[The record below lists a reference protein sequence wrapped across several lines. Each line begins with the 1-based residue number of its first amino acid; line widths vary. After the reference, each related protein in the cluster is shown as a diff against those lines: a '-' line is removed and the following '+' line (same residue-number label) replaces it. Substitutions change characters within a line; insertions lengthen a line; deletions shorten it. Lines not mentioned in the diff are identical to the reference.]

1 MSPYVCSK
9 KLKSMCKFSAHLFK
23 SLVDLFQESRF
34 LVLEEHP
41 QLSSNIHV
49 HCTEE
54 VYSRRA
60 HCGASKKSFYPSKFG
75 VVCKYLFQNEVSSF
89 QGCPY

>member
-1 MSPYVCSK
+1 
-9 KLKSMCKFSAHLFK
+9 MCKFSAHLFK

-60 HCGASKKSFYPSKFG
+60 HCGASKKNLIRQNLELFVNICSKMRCPRFRG
-75 VVCKYLFQNEVSSF
+75 VLIRDVSSF